1 MTSNPRLLTLDA
13 VRGVA
18 ALGVVMIHLGLEY
31 NNAELARFGHLGVD
45 LFFVMSGF
53 VISRAYDH
61 KLLAGLSWQRFML
74 LRLARLYP
82 SLFLGVLVG
91 LVAYFVIPASAY
103 PIGMMPG
110 GTYQLSWRSIGH
122 FFLIPDLG
130 AREGTFPLNG
140 VFWSLFFELVA
151 NLVHGLTVRRITIFR
166 LAVFVVPIAIW
177 WAFTAAT
184 AGKWGFGGGW
194 NGPSFMGGFLRI
206 AWAYGAGMLLHR
218 VMTRP
223 WRAPAIVPVALTV
236 LIMLVPNFGLMMPR
250 IAISLFVLCPLIVLL
265 AAGAEVPPPAR
276 AAAAWIGA
284 ISYPLYA
291 THHPLLLM
299 IVYGLAPAGVA
310 GMTAAVLAVILF
322 ATIAEYVYDA
332 PLRKRL
338 TAWAAP
344 DPSTPVTP
352 APELPRRMPL

>member
-1 MTSNPRLLTLDA
+1 MTSSPRLLTLDA
-13 VRGVA
+13 VRGLA
-18 ALGVVMIHLGLEY
+18 AICVVMVHLGLES
-31 NNAELARFGHLGVD
+31 NNAELARFGYLGVD

-82 SLFLGVLVG
+82 SMFLGLLVG
-91 LVAYFVIPASAY
+91 LAAYFVIPASAY
-103 PIGMMPG
+103 PIGMIPG
-110 GTYQLSWRSIGH
+110 GMYRLGWRSIGH
-122 FFLIPDLG
+122 FFLVPDLG

-166 LAVFVVPIAIW
+166 LIVFVVPVAIW
-177 WAFTAAT
+177 WGFTAAT
-184 AGKWGFGGGW
+184 AGKWGWGGGW
-194 NGPSFMGGFLRI
+194 NSPTFLVGFLRV

-223 WRAPAIVPVALTV
+223 WRVPAMVPVALTA
-236 LIMLVPNFGLMMPR
+236 LILLVPNFGLMTPR
-250 IAISLFVLCPLIVLL
+250 IAISLFVLGPLIVVL
-265 AAGAEVPPPAR
+265 AAGAEVPPRAR

-299 IVYGLAPAGVA
+299 IVYGLEPGGIA
-310 GMTAAVLAVILF
+310 GMTATVVAAILF
-322 ATIAEYVYDA
+322 ATIVEYVYDA
-332 PLRKRL
+332 PIRRRL
-338 TAWAAP
+338 IAWATPVA
-344 DPSTPVTP
+344 STPVTP
-352 APELPRRMPL
+352 SQELPHRIPL

>member
-1 MTSNPRLLTLDA
+1 MTSSSRLLTLDA
-13 VRGVA
+13 VRGLA

-82 SLFLGVLVG
+82 SMFLGVLVG
-91 LVAYFVIPASAY
+91 LAAYFVIPASAY

-110 GTYQLSWRSIGH
+110 GMYQLGWRSIGH
-122 FFLIPDLG
+122 FLLVPDLR
-130 AREGTFPLNG
+130 AREGIFPLNG
-140 VFWSLFFELVA
+140 VFWSLFFELA
-151 NLVHGLTVRRITIFR
+151 INLVHGVTVRRLTIFR
-166 LAVFVVPIAIW
+166 LSVFVVPIAIW
-177 WAFTAAT
+177 WAFTAHK
-184 AGKWGFGGGW
+184 AGSWGWGGGW
-194 NGPSFMGGFLRI
+194 NGPSFWGGFLRV

-218 VMTRP
+218 VTAHR
-223 WRAPAIVPVALTV
+223 WRAPAIVPVVLTA
-236 LIMLVPNFGLMMPR
+236 LIMLVPNFGLLMPR
-250 IAISLFVLCPLIVLL
+250 LAISLFVLCPLIVAL
-265 AAGAEVPPPAR
+265 
-276 AAAAWIGA
+276 AAAAELPPAARGAAKWLGA

-299 IVYGLAPAGVA
+299 IVYGFAPAGIT
-310 GMTAAVLAVILF
+310 GMTAAVVAVVLF
-322 ATIAEYVYDA
+322 ATIAEYAYDA

-338 TAWAAP
+338 TAWA
-344 DPSTPVTP
+344 TPITP
-352 APELPRRMPL
+352 APEPRGRTM